1 MPDKTIIVTG
11 ASRGLGEVIVRQ
23 LMTQDCSVV
32 MFARDSARLER
43 LANTLWRAVAIPGDV
58 TIQADCERLI
68 DETLTRFDKIDA
80 VINCAGILE
89 PIETLEKADAD
100 AWAKVYNVNVLGAL
114 RVTQLAL
121 PHLFKQ
127 QGRIINVSSDVVNK
141 IKPGFGAY
149 STSKVALNH
158 LTQMTA
164 LENEQVICLAVCP
177 GVVDTEMQQIIER
190 ETMHRDDIIGQF
202 FKRRPKRTGALPSA
216 DEPAKA
222 IATLALHADFNLQGQ
237 YMLWDDEPV
246 QQLVTRF
253 WS

>member
-1 MPDKTIIVTG
+1 MPDKTVIVTG
-11 ASRGLGEVIVRQ
+11 ASRGLGEAIVRQ

-32 MFARDSARLER
+32 MFARDDTRLQR
-43 LANTLWRAVAIPGDV
+43 LANTLWRAIAIAGDI
-58 TIQADCERLI
+58 TNQNDCERLI

-80 VINCAGILE
+80 VINCAGIIE
-89 PIETLEKADAD
+89 PIETLENADAD
-100 AWAKVYNVNVLGAL
+100 AWAKVYDVNVLGAL

-127 QGRIINVSSDVVNK
+127 GGRIINVSSNVVNK
-141 IKPGFGAY
+141 LKPGFGAY

-164 LENEQVICLAVCP
+164 LENEQVICLAVGP
-177 GVVDTEMQQIIER
+177 GVVDTDMQKVIKRDTQN
-190 ETMHRDDIIGQF
+190 RDDIIGQF
-202 FKRRPKRTGALPSA
+202 FNRRSERDRTLPAA
-216 DEPAKA
+216 DNPAKA

-237 YMLWDDEPV
+237 YILWDDEPV